1 MLRLTEKINVHH
13 GTVSVAMIV
22 EKLRTQS
29 NVKEAGYSQHWL
41 PRHAQLAQGLER
53 AREQSYCLLKNRADE

>member
-1 MLRLTEKINVHH
+1 
-13 GTVSVAMIV
+13 MIV

-29 NVKEAGYSQHWL
+29 NVKEAGYSQQWL

-53 AREQSYCLLKNRADE
+53 AREQSYCLFDELIHIHESEIVASANVSLTIIR